1 MAVQLT
7 VRTRRRAAFRDSGRA
22 HSSATSPALRRG
34 PAVRAL
40 QYLALAAYVVFL
52 GFPLLWMLSTA
63 FKSPPE
69 LVSLHPTLIPRKPTL
84 ANFGEAFRQQD
95 LVQAAW
101 NSVRV
106 SAAASVLTTVVAVP
120 AAYGLARYRT
130 ALRRGALAWILVSQ
144 VFPVILVV
152 VPLFLILQQLGAGNS
167 LSGLT
172 LAYIVWL
179 LPFALWMLQSHVRSI
194 PVELEQAAAVDG
206 AGKLRTL
213 VSVVLPLLGPG
224 VAITVMFTFI
234 SAWNEFFFA
243 LVLLQSPQLATLPLT
258 LARFVGSEGI
268 VALGP
273 LAAGALLATLPGL
286 LVFALLQRRISSG
299 LLSGAVKG

>member
-1 MAVQLT
+1 MADHDH
-7 VRTRRRAAFRDSGRA
+7 AG
-22 HSSATSPALRRG
+22 PALRRG
-34 PAVRAL
+34 PVARSL
-40 QYLALAAYVVFL
+40 QYAALAGYVLFL
-52 GFPLLWMLSTA
+52 GFPLLWLLSTA

-69 LVSLHPTLIPRKPTL
+69 LASLHPTLIPRKPTL
-84 ANFGEAFRQQD
+84 SNFGEAFREQD
-95 LVQAAW
+95 LVRAAW
-101 NSVRV
+101 NSLRV
-106 SAAASVLTTVVAVP
+106 SVASSLLTTVVAVP

-130 ALRRGALAWILVSQ
+130 ALRRASLVWILVSQ

-152 VPLFLILQQLGAGNS
+152 VPLFLILQTLGLANS
-167 LSGLT
+167 LTGLT
-172 LAYIVWL
+172 LAYLVWL
-179 LPFALWMLQSHVRSI
+179 LPFALWMLQSYVRSI

-224 VAITVMFTFI
+224 IAITLLFTFI
-234 SAWNEFFFA
+234 SAWNEFFFS
-243 LVLLQSPQLATLPLT
+243 LVLLQDPHLATLPLT

>member
-1 MAVQLT
+1 MAD
-7 VRTRRRAAFRDSGRA
+7 RR
-22 HSSATSPALRRG
+22 HSSPALRRG
-34 PAVRAL
+34 PAARAL
-40 QYLALAAYVVFL
+40 QYLALAGYVVFL
-52 GFPLLWMLSTA
+52 GFPLLWLLSTA
-63 FKSPPE
+63 FKSAPE

-84 ANFGEAFRQQD
+84 SNFGAAFREQD
-95 LVQAAW
+95 LVGAAW
-101 NSVRV
+101 NSLRV
-106 SAAASVLTTVVAVP
+106 SVASSVLTTVVAVP
-120 AAYGLARYRT
+120 AAYALARYRT
-130 ALRRGALAWILVSQ
+130 VLRRVSLTWILVSQ

-152 VPLFLILQQLGAGNS
+152 VPLFLILQQLGVGNS
-167 LSGLT
+167 LTGLT

-179 LPFALWMLQSHVRSI
+179 LPFALWMLQSYVRAI

-213 VSVVLPLLGPG
+213 VTVVLPLLAPG
-224 VAITVMFTFI
+224 IAITVMFTFI

>member
-1 MAVQLT
+1 MAD
-7 VRTRRRAAFRDSGRA
+7 RPS
-22 HSSATSPALRRG
+22 TSPALHRG
-34 PAVRAL
+34 PVARSL
-40 QYLALAAYVVFL
+40 QYAALAGYVLFL
-52 GFPLLWMLSTA
+52 GFPLVWLLSTA

-69 LVSLHPTLIPRKPTL
+69 LASLHPTLIPRKPTL
-84 ANFGEAFRQQD
+84 SNFGAAFREQD
-95 LVQAAW
+95 LVRAAW

-106 SAAASVLTTVVAVP
+106 SVAASLLTTLVAVP

-130 ALRRGALAWILVSQ
+130 ALRRVSLVWILVSQ

-152 VPLFLILQQLGAGNS
+152 VPLFLILQQLGMGDS
-167 LSGLT
+167 LTGLV
-172 LAYIVWL
+172 LAYLVWL
-179 LPFALWMLQSHVRSI
+179 LPFALWMLQSYVRSI

-224 VAITVMFTFI
+224 IAITVLFTFI

-243 LVLLQSPQLATLPLT
+243 LVLLKTPELATLPVT
-258 LARFVGSEGI
+258 LARFVGIEGT
-268 VALGP
+268 ARLGP
-273 LAAGALLATLPGL
+273 LAAGSLLATLPSL
-286 LVFALLQRRISSG
+286 NLFALLQRRISSG